1 MGKLAVIS
9 DLHVDIN
16 GLNQVALE
24 RMADYL
30 VKEDV
35 THLHFAGDV
44 ANTAAKTLETVEQ
57 FQQFLP
63 TTFHWGN
70 HEMVTLIGEN
80 EIEAYPH
87 EDFLS
92 FRSYP
97 LSDEVLLVGV
107 NGWYD
112 YQFAENPDLK
122 KNQRLKN
129 LYWYDRKI
137 LRAGND
143 PMISQRINQRLDE
156 FLGQLPKEKTI
167 ILSTHFVP
175 KTEFII
181 QHQGEHV
188 RWNQLNAFLGSP
200 GFGEVIDKYPQVG
213 HVIFGHTHRR
223 FEPKKIKQTWYHC
236 RPFGYYYEWQTTRT
250 FVFEH
255 QLVEKYRP
263 NKLRSVLR
271 DNRALYHVHKE
282 KNLLKELQE
291 GMTIIH
297 Y

>member
-30 VKEDV
+30 VKEDI

-44 ANTAAKTLETVEQ
+44 ANTAAETLEIVEQ

-188 RWNQLNAFLGSP
+188 RWNQLNAFL
-200 GFGEVIDKYPQVG
+200 V
-213 HVIFGHTHRR
+213 
-223 FEPKKIKQTWYHC
+223 
-236 RPFGYYYEWQTTRT
+236 
-250 FVFEH
+250 
-255 QLVEKYRP
+255 
-263 NKLRSVLR
+263 
-271 DNRALYHVHKE
+271 
-282 KNLLKELQE
+282 
-291 GMTIIH
+291 
-297 Y
+297 